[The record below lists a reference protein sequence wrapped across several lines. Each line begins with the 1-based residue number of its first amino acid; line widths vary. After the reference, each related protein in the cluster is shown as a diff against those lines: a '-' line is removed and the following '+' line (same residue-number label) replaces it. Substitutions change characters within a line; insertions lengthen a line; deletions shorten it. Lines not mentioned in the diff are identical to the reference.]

1 MKLTTYKDNGG
12 RYHWQ
17 LAAADGTALAGSVK
31 TYASREE
38 ARGAAQQVYDEAADM
53 TIETS

>member
-17 LAAADGTALAGSVK
+17 LATADGTAIAGSIK

-38 ARGAAQQVYDEAADM
+38 ARGAAQQVYDQAASM